1 MADVRNDPSMEE
13 ILASIKRIIADD
25 TAAAMDKPR
34 PRNRETAQSATPKP
48 ASAPD
53 EVLELTDQVVTE
65 ADAAEPAEPI
75 IEQPAAWPAFEPEKA
90 ALSANDS
97 GAPATE
103 PELISATTA
112 EASRQ
117 AFAMLSS
124 SVARTPA
131 GQDQTLEGLVR
142 EMLRP
147 MLKEWLDARLPELV
161 EGVVQREIARIAG
174 RTL

>member
-1 MADVRNDPSMEE
+1 MADVRNDPSMED

-25 TAAAMDKPR
+25 TAAAMDSPR
-34 PRNRETAQSATPKP
+34 VKSRAAARPAVAPPTPV
-48 ASAPD
+48 ASVE
-53 EVLELTDQVVTE
+53 EVLELTEQV
-65 ADAAEPAEPI
+65 AAEPQPAESPEPPI
-75 IEQPAAWPAFEPEKA
+75 IERPATWPAFT
-90 ALSANDS
+90 
-97 GAPATE
+97 PAQE
-103 PELISATTA
+103 PELISSATA

-117 AFAMLSS
+117 AFTALASR
-124 SVARTPA
+124 VAKPA
-131 GQDQTLEGLVR
+131 PSDGHPLEDLVR